1 VCRPDDSTGSGA
13 ASGAG
18 GAGRCLDG
26 PLFANEA
33 DDAFPAKGP
42 ALATDGEHPA
52 EPRDADE
59 PVAPRG
65 ADDERSVA
73 EEPAFAR
80 RADDDGSVAEAGDSA
95 AEEKETDGTGA
106 EDDDTDGT
114 ASASGVET
122 TEEAGSTTAAEA
134 RIAAR
139 SARRGLITRAAMLKT
154 LRVAVSYPSRKASSR
169 SRPMRYHWWMRPPAY
184 PVHAMNNASKVMSK
198 VESPGA
204 VMAEIVQSE

>member
-1 VCRPDDSTGSGA
+1 
-13 ASGAG
+13 
-18 GAGRCLDG
+18 LDG

-95 AEEKETDGTGA
+95 AEEKETDGTGAEDDDTDGTAA